1 MHSSQCYWRRT
12 GISSFWKHAKPDIEV
27 AAELCLEGFAVWG
40 VLVAEPQ
47 GEELEGVK
55 AL

>member
-1 MHSSQCYWRRT
+1 MEKNRDFFFLEACR
-12 GISSFWKHAKPDIEV
+12 AEIEV